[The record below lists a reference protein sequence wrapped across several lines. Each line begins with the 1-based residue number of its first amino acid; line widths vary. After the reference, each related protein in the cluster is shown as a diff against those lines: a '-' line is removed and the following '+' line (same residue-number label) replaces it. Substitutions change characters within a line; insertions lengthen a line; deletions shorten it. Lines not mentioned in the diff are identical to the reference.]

1 MERDCLLKKG
11 EIKALGKI
19 VDISKWQG
27 TIDFA
32 KFATEADLAIVRIQY
47 GSSTE
52 DIKHKEY
59 EAGLKANGVP
69 FGAYAYARFV
79 SVNDAKVEAQDFLN
93 RADAATKFYVVD
105 VEELTCPASEVVAAT
120 QAFIDVLRSAGK
132 KAGLYTGH
140 SFYKQYGMGAVDAD
154 FLWIPRYSSTDD
166 GSLHTVK
173 PDMPCDLWQYS
184 QNGRIAGVAGAV
196 DLNVLNGEKSLDWFT
211 GKVSASITEPTT
223 VGDVKVYPYVK
234 ITADVWMHSTPD
246 FEESSRVRV
255 LKAGEI
261 YKNYGE
267 TNGLIAIGG
276 GYVSAKYVEN
286 TYQVARTTSDVWTH
300 SSPDTDTSTRVKV
313 LSAGTDWKVYAE
325 TSNNMFKVGAE
336 YVSKSYMTII

>member
-1 MERDCLLKKG
+1 M
-11 EIKALGKI
+11 GKI

-32 KFATEADLAIVRIQY
+32 KFATEADLAIVRVQY

-93 RADAATKFYVVD
+93 RADSATKFYVVD
-105 VEELTCPASEVVAAT
+105 VEELTCPADQVVPAT
-120 QAFIDVLRSAGK
+120 QAFIDVLRQAGK

-140 SFYKQYGMGAVDAD
+140 SFYKTYGMSKVDAD
-154 FLWIPRYSSTDD
+154 FLWIPRYQTNDD
-166 GSLHTVK
+166 GTIHQYT

-211 GKVSASITEPTT
+211 GNVSPSITEPVA

-234 ITADVWMHSTPD
+234 ITSDVWMHSTPD
-246 FEESSRVRV
+246 FNESSRVRV

-276 GYVSAKYVEN
+276 GYVSTKYVEN
-286 TYQVARTTSDVWTH
+286 TNQVATATSDVWTH
-300 SSPDTDTSTRVKV
+300 KTPDFETASRGQV
-313 LSAGTDWKVYAE
+313 LPAGSAWKIYAE
-325 TSNNMFKVGAE
+325 TSNGMFKVGAE
-336 YVSKSYMTII
+336 YVSKSYMTIN

>member
-1 MERDCLLKKG
+1 M
-11 EIKALGKI
+11 GKI

-27 TIDFA
+27 TINFSQ
-32 KFATEADLAIVRIQY
+32 FATEADLAIVRVQY

-79 SVNDAKVEAQDFLN
+79 SVADAKVEAQDFLN
-93 RADAATKFYVVD
+93 RADSATKFYVVD
-105 VEELTCPASEVVAAT
+105 VEELTCPADQVVPAT

-140 SFYKQYGMGAVDAD
+140 SFYKTYGMSKVNAD
-154 FLWIPRYSSTDD
+154 FLWIPRYQTNDD
-166 GSLHTVK
+166 GTIHQYT
-173 PDMPCDLWQYS
+173 PDMACDLWQFS

-196 DLNVLNGEKSLDWFT
+196 DLNTLNGEKSLDWFT
-211 GKVSASITEPTT
+211 GKASPSITEPSN

-234 ITADVWMHSTPD
+234 ITSDVWMHSTAD
-246 FEESSRVRV
+246 FNESSRVRV

-267 TNGLIAIGG
+267 SNGLIAIGG

-286 TYQVARTTSDVWTH
+286 TSQVATTTSDVWTH
-300 SSPDTDTSTRVKV
+300 KTPDFDEASRGQV
-313 LSAGTDWKVYAE
+313 LKAGTAWKIYAE
-325 TSNNMFKVGAE
+325 TSNGMFKVGAE
-336 YVSKSYMTII
+336 YVSKSYMTIS

>member
-1 MERDCLLKKG
+1 M
-11 EIKALGKI
+11 GKI
-19 VDISKWQG
+19 VDLSKWQG
-27 TIDFA
+27 NVDFKA
-32 KFATEADLAIVRIQY
+32 FATEADLAIVRVQY

-52 DIKHKEY
+52 DTMHKTY

-79 SVNDAKVEAQDFLN
+79 STSDAKVEAQDFLD

-120 QAFIDVLRSAGK
+120 QAFIDVLRAAGK

-140 SFYKQYGMGAVDAD
+140 SFYKTYNMGAVDAD
-154 FLWIPRYSSTDD
+154 FLWIPRYQTNDD
-166 GSLHTVK
+166 GTIHQYS

-196 DLNVLNGEKSLDWFT
+196 DLNTLNGEKSLDWFT
-211 GKVSASITEPTT
+211 GEESPTISEPTA

-234 ITADVWMHSTPD
+234 ILSDVWMHSTAD
-246 FEESSRVRV
+246 FNESSRVRV

-267 TNGLIAIGG
+267 VNGMIGIGG
-276 GYVSAKYVEN
+276 GYVSAKYVDN
-286 TYQVARTTSDVWTH
+286 TNQVAKTTSDVWTH
-300 SSPDTDTSTRVKV
+300 TSPDFDTASRGQV
-313 LSAGTDWKVYAE
+313 LAAGTSWKIYAE
-325 TSNNMFKVGAE
+325 TSNGMFKVGAE
-336 YVSKSYMTII
+336 YVSKSYMTIV

>member
-1 MERDCLLKKG
+1 M
-11 EIKALGKI
+11 GKI

-27 TIDFA
+27 TINFSQ
-32 KFATEADLAIVRIQY
+32 FATEADLAIVRVQY

-52 DIKHKEY
+52 DTMHKTY

-79 SVNDAKVEAQDFLN
+79 SVNDAKLEAQDFLS
-93 RADAATKFYVVD
+93 RADSATKFFVVD
-105 VEELTCPASEVVAAT
+105 VEELTCPADQVVPAT

-140 SFYKQYGMGAVDAD
+140 SFYKTYNMGAVNAD
-154 FLWIPRYSSTDD
+154 FVWIPRYQTNDD
-166 GSLHTVK
+166 GTIHQYT
-173 PDMPCDLWQYS
+173 PDMACDLWQYS

-211 GKVSASITEPTT
+211 GKVSASITEPTN
-223 VGDVKVYPYVK
+223 VGDVKIYPYVK

-246 FEESSRVRV
+246 FNESSRVRV

-276 GYVSAKYVEN
+276 GYVSANYVEN
-286 TYQVARTTSDVWTH
+286 TYQVATTTSDVWTH
-300 SSPDTDTSTRVKV
+300 STPDTETASRVKV
-313 LSAGTDWKVYAE
+313 LSAGTSWKIYAE
-325 TSNNMFKVGAE
+325 TSNGMFKVGAE
-336 YVSKSYMTII
+336 YVSKSYMTIS

>member
-1 MERDCLLKKG
+1 M
-11 EIKALGKI
+11 GKI

-27 TIDFA
+27 NIDFP
-32 KFATEADLAIVRIQY
+32 KFATEADLAIVRVQY

-52 DIKHKEY
+52 DTMHKTY

-79 SVNDAKVEAQDFLN
+79 SVNDAKLEAQDFLS
-93 RADAATKFYVVD
+93 RADSATKFYVVD
-105 VEELTCPASEVVAAT
+105 VEELTCPVDQVVPAT
-120 QAFIDVLRSAGK
+120 QAFIDVLRQAGK

-140 SFYKQYGMGAVDAD
+140 SFYKTYGMSKVDAD
-154 FLWIPRYSSTDD
+154 FVWIPRYQTNDD
-166 GSLHTVK
+166 GTVHQYT

-196 DLNVLNGEKSLDWFT
+196 DLNKLNGEKSLDWFT
-211 GKVSASITEPTT
+211 GKVSPSISEPTA

-234 ITADVWMHSTPD
+234 ITSDVWMHSTPD
-246 FEESSRVRV
+246 FNESSRVRV

-267 TNGLIAIGG
+267 VNGLIGIGG
-276 GYVSAKYVEN
+276 GYVSANYVEN
-286 TYQVARTTSDVWTH
+286 TNQVATTTSDVWTH
-300 SSPDTDTSTRVKV
+300 STPDTETASRVKV
-313 LSAGTDWKVYAE
+313 LSAGTAWKVYAE
-325 TSNNMFKVGAE
+325 TSNGMFKVGSE
-336 YVSKSYMTII
+336 YVSKSYMTIS

>member
-1 MERDCLLKKG
+1 M
-11 EIKALGKI
+11 GKI

-27 TIDFA
+27 NIDFA
-32 KFATEADLAIVRIQY
+32 KFAQECDLAIVRVQY

-52 DIKHKEY
+52 DTMHKTY

-79 SVNDAKVEAQDFLN
+79 SVNDAKLEAQDFLA

-105 VEELTCPASEVVAAT
+105 VEELTCPVDQVVPAT
-120 QAFIDVLRSAGK
+120 QAFIEVLRSAGK

-140 SFYKQYGMGAVDAD
+140 SFYKQYGMSAVDAD
-154 FLWIPRYSSTDD
+154 FLWIPRYSSNDD
-166 GSLHTVK
+166 GTLHTVK
-173 PDMPCDLWQYS
+173 PDMACDLWQYS

-196 DLNVLNGEKSLDWFT
+196 DLNVLNGETSLEWFT
-211 GKVSASITEPTT
+211 GKVSASISEPTA

-234 ITADVWMHSTPD
+234 ITSDVWMHSTPD

-267 TNGLIAIGG
+267 VNGLVGIGG

-286 TYQVARTTSDVWTH
+286 TYQVATTTSDVWTH
-300 SSPDTDTSTRVKV
+300 STPDFETASRVKV
-313 LSAGTDWKVYAE
+313 LPANTSWKVYAE
-325 TSNNMFKVGAE
+325 TSNGMFKVGAE
-336 YVSKSYMTII
+336 YVSKSYMTIS